1 MNHHLNTN
9 IAVDYDVNIAL
20 FLDSVKFW
28 TFNNLANKR
37 NVHDGFCWTYNT
49 LEAFQITF
57 PFWTKR
63 QLETIISNAV
73 NAGLIMKGNYNKN
86 RYDRTCWYAL
96 TYKAYD
102 YFPELKALAFAET
115 LYSSISPKCE
125 MNFTEWGNLFL
136 GIVTPIPDTKP
147 DTKPYI
153 TTIGTSTEV
162 PEGETNLP
170 VPTPKPKKPRV
181 ISFGIEQ
188 LLEDNPHNIDKQQIE
203 DWAQV
208 RKSKRAPITKT
219 TWNKINKTLTLIQ
232 SEANVSPADAFETMV
247 ASGWQSIELKYF
259 LSRTAPLPK
268 KSKTLAEL
276 THGIDLNQV
285 YFL

>member
-49 LEAFQITF
+49 LEAFQVTF

-73 NAGLIMKGNYNKN
+73 KAGLIMKGNYNKN

-102 YFPELKALAFAET
+102 YFPELKAPVFAET
-115 LYSSISPKCE
+115 LYLSISPKCE
-125 MNFTEWGNLFL
+125 MNFTDWGNLFL

-147 DTKPYI
+147 DTKPSI
-153 TTIGTSTEV
+153 NTIGTSDDV
-162 PEGETNLP
+162 PQGEDKSLILS
-170 VPTPKPKKPRV
+170 PKPKKQKPE
-181 ISFGIEQ
+181 SFGIEA
-188 LLEDNPHNIDKQQIE
+188 LLSDNPHGIDQQHLE
-203 DWAQV
+203 DWIKV
-208 RKSKRAPITKT
+208 RKSKRAAITKT
-219 TWNKINKTLTLIQ
+219 TWNKINRTLEIIER
-232 SEANVSPADAFETMV
+232 EAQVKPRDAFETMV

-259 LSRTAPLPK
+259 LGKTAPAPK
-268 KSKTLAEL
+268 TQWDISSVLSA
-276 THGIDLNQV
+276 
-285 YFL
+285 